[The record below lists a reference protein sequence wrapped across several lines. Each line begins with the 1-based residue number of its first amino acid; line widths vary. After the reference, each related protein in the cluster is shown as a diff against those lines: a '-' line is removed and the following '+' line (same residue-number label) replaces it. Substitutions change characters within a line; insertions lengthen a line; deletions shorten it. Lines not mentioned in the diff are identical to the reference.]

1 MRARGAWETVET
13 MGDVAFENGPVCPGS
28 GKAFIV
34 GWIGIW
40 LVQLRVLLHGSDPSH
55 TPQRKEGQEYGHG

>member
-1 MRARGAWETVET
+1 MSRLRRDLFVPAPANPAKLFK
-13 MGDVAFENGPVCPGS
+13 M
-28 GKAFIV
+28 

-55 TPQRKEGQEYGHG
+55 TPQRKEEQEYGHE